1 MEHSAEFE
9 MLTMLVDD
17 FGLALSAFAEF
28 VAFDS
33 EEKHTAADSALAVY
47 LVVEMLH
54 SRYST
59 FAVWELRFQNLVDSA
74 VDYATPDVGI
84 R

>member
-1 MEHSAEFE
+1 MLHLVRSALGSVEHSEEFE

-17 FGLALSAFAEF
+17 SDLALFAFAEF

-33 EEKHTAADSALAVY
+33 AKMHTAVDSALAVCSA
-47 LVVEMLH
+47 VEMLH

-59 FAVWELRFQNLVDSA
+59 FAV
-74 VDYATPDVGI
+74 
-84 R
+84 